1 MAKEIYRGLRGEVL
15 TTEIRG
21 KRVVLYDNT
30 DLYHPNIILPNFTAA
45 KAVRDYMRDN
55 WTRRV

>member
-55 WTRRV
+55 